1 MNDVEALLNTVK
13 SLNDELV
20 SYADKPNKAKSLRV
34 RKLVLQVK
42 NVAPIMRA
50 KLVELD
56 KAGY

>member
-20 SYADKPNKAKSLRV
+20 SYVDKPNKAKSLRV

-42 NVAPIMRA
+42 NVAPTMRA